1 MRCFIIWIFSYIS
14 KELFYLTIL
23 SSYLLRITLPHKRC
37 LQICNSPR
45 WMLIFYNFRWM
56 LCLVH
61 LHPHYVMLN
70 YNVNSNA
77 ARDRWYVKCRT
88 NTSLWFV
95 LMKSEVCIS
104 TQWFSFL
111 KKYMCR
117 TLDDHIIYVRG
128 QPSARKKKGN
138 LKTSL
143 YCLTPLV
150 RNSAKCFIIKS
161 PKRRSKKKHH
171 GTSNIYSVCRAC
183 TVLFESVNYFYF
195 LDFPCWKLGK
205 NKKMSIAKLMRM
217 MCFWDNVLN
226 VCYKYVNHYPKTCLN
241 GFQMPIGVSEWHTTL
256 V

>member
-1 MRCFIIWIFSYIS
+1 MQEILIFSIRWSQILWDVLLSEFFLIFQKNCFI
-14 KELFYLTIL
+14 LPCL

-37 LQICNSPR
+37 LQIYNSP
-45 WMLIFYNFRWM
+45 RWM

-61 LHPHYVMLN
+61 LHPHYIVLN

-77 ARDRWYVKCRT
+77 ARDRWYDKCRT

-111 KKYMCR
+111 KKYNCR
-117 TLDDHIIYVRG
+117 TLGDHIIHVRG
-128 QPSARKKKGN
+128 LPSARKKKGK

-161 PKRRSKKKHH
+161 PKRRSKKITSWSIKYIFRVSCMYSTVWKCQLFLFSWLPLLKAWKKEKHFD
-171 GTSNIYSVCRAC
+171 S
-183 TVLFESVNYFYF
+183 
-195 LDFPCWKLGK
+195 
-205 NKKMSIAKLMRM
+205 
-217 MCFWDNVLN
+217 
-226 VCYKYVNHYPKTCLN
+226 
-241 GFQMPIGVSEWHTTL
+241 
-256 V
+256 

>member
-77 ARDRWYVKCRT
+77 ARDRWYDKCRT

-161 PKRRSKKKHH
+161 PKRRSKKNIMEHQIYIPCVVHVQYCLKVSIIFIFL
-171 GTSNIYSVCRAC
+171 TSPVESLEKIKKCR
-183 TVLFESVNYFYF
+183 
-195 LDFPCWKLGK
+195 
-205 NKKMSIAKLMRM
+205 
-217 MCFWDNVLN
+217 
-226 VCYKYVNHYPKTCLN
+226 
-241 GFQMPIGVSEWHTTL
+241 
-256 V
+256 